1 MEWQWW
7 AGAVVIYFFMF
18 CIGVDIGVH
27 RYFSHKSFQ
36 TTPKFKWFFAFC
48 MTLSTIGSPLA
59 WLGMHRM
66 HHQFSDTEKDPHTP
80 IRENQSRFMSFVY
93 AYFGLWNRYTAEL
106 KYIRDAR
113 KQDMHKFFHFYYFLV
128 ILSYVLVLGL
138 VSWKAALFLYCVPA
152 VFCFHAASL
161 IVSAGHTWGAVE
173 HDTKDQS
180 RNNLLV

>member
-1 MEWQWW
+1 MSLVSTLPLRNNLFTNRNWKNRVLQIANHLAFIFALTLSVEWQWW

-93 AYFGLWNRYTAEL
+93 AYFGLWNRYTAE
-106 KYIRDAR
+106 
-113 KQDMHKFFHFYYFLV
+113 
-128 ILSYVLVLGL
+128 
-138 VSWKAALFLYCVPA
+138 
-152 VFCFHAASL
+152 
-161 IVSAGHTWGAVE
+161 
-173 HDTKDQS
+173 
-180 RNNLLV
+180 